1 MSKLFWK
8 SLLVSP
14 IGIIGATLM
23 LSSAAIAAE
32 NLTSAEK
39 VQPQT
44 TATQEIA
51 AAETTTESVSATAVE
66 LPELAATEADSSVPA
81 TELNFATP
89 EVESVAQV
97 PPATNSGENY
107 QDILNQLD
115 RYGNEGRGDSLDQ
128 ITNVNQLRDVSPSDW
143 AYEALRNLVNNY
155 GCIQGYPDGTY
166 RGNRALT
173 RYEFAAGLNA
183 CLEVLAARIR
193 EGGGGTTTPPVTEED
208 LLVLRRLIQE
218 FEAELATLGTRVDDL
233 EARVAFLEDNQF
245 STTTKLA
252 GEVVVAITD
261 TFYDDRSDNNTILGD
276 RVRLDFV
283 TSFTGRDALHT
294 RLAAGNA
301 ATFDVEGTNSATA
314 TQTFNLGN
322 TGGNN
327 VVIDWSAYY
336 FPLFGDSQ
344 AYLAAAGGIHSDYAP
359 TLNPYFEDYDGGDG
373 ALSTFAS
380 ENPIY
385 RIGGGAGAA
394 ISFAFSP
401 LESILGPSTV
411 TLGYLSGTA
420 DNPGDDNGLFN
431 GSYAALGQINFNIS
445 DRFGLGLTYVHG
457 YHNSFSAIFGGGA
470 PGDASRFEYNSGIV
484 GTPAANNIGLDSPVV
499 TNSYG
504 AEVAFRLSDGISIS
518 GFATYTDAIII
529 GRGDGEIWTYGG
541 GIAFPDF
548 IKEGSILGFFAGVQP
563 YVHDLDGRGLSD
575 GGEDLPLHIEGF
587 YKYQLTDNISFTPG
601 VIWQRAPNEEERD
614 VLIGT
619 IRTTFNF

>member
-1 MSKLFWK
+1 MSKLLWK
-8 SLLVSP
+8 SLLVNP
-14 IGIIGATLM
+14 IGILGATLM

-32 NLTSAEK
+32 NTTSAEI

-51 AAETTTESVSATAVE
+51 AAETIQDSVSATSIE
-66 LPELAATEADSSVPA
+66 LPELAATETTSSPT
-81 TELNFATP
+81 TEFNFAVSEEKP
-89 EVESVAQV
+89 VAQV
-97 PPATNSGENY
+97 PPAINSGENY
-107 QDILNQLD
+107 QDLLDQLD
-115 RYGNEGRGDSLDQ
+115 RYGNEGQGNSLDQ

-193 EGGGGTTTPPVTEED
+193 ESGGGVVTPPPIDEED
-208 LLVLRRLIQE
+208 LIVLRRLIQE

-245 STTTKLA
+245 STTTKLN
-252 GEVVVAITD
+252 GEVIFALTD
-261 TFYDDRSDNNTILGD
+261 TFYDDRSSNNTVLGD

-283 TSFTGRDALHT
+283 TSFTGRDELHT
-294 RLAAGNA
+294 RLATGNLN
-301 ATFDVEGTNSATA
+301 TFNVEGTNSATA
-314 TQTFNLGN
+314 TQTFNLGAN
-322 TGGNN
+322 GND
-327 VVIDWSAYY
+327 VVVDWAAYY

-344 AYLAAAGGIHSDYAP
+344 GYLAAAGGIHSDYAP
-359 TLNPYFEDYDGGDG
+359 TLNPYFEDFDGGDG

-411 TLGYLSGTA
+411 TIGYLAGTA
-420 DNPGDDNGLFN
+420 DNPGEDTGLFN
-431 GSYAALGQINFNIS
+431 GSFAALGQINFNLS

-457 YHNSFSAIFGGGA
+457 YHNAFSAIFGAGA
-470 PGDASRFEYNSGIV
+470 PGDASRFSYSSGIV
-484 GTPAANNIGLDSPVV
+484 GTPAANNIGNGRPVV

-504 AEVAFRLSDGISIS
+504 AEVAFRLSDRISIS
-518 GFATYTDAIII
+518 GFATYTDAIVI

-548 IKEGSILGFFAGVQP
+548 IKEGSVLGIFAGVQP
-563 YVHDLDGRGLSD
+563 YVHELDGLGLDD
-575 GGEDLPLHIEGF
+575 GGDELPLHIEGF
-587 YKYQLTDNISFTPG
+587 YKYQLTDNISLTPG